1 MQSFIFPPKIVSE
14 MNEAGQR
21 NHRQLTPHSLYM
33 CIRAVLKLINE
44 LHASVDT
51 GVVLGVAIAIINMNT
66 APNVGVVNSPLDE
79 PILLL
84 PLPHTHS
91 TLPPELVLV
100 STGIPEANMHM
111 RMNGRT

>member
-1 MQSFIFPPKIVSE
+1 MQSLFFPPKIVSE
-14 MNEAGQR
+14 MNEVDQR
-21 NHRQLTPHSLYM
+21 NHLQLTPCSLYT

-44 LHASVDT
+44 LHASVDA

-100 STGIPEANMHM
+100 ST
-111 RMNGRT
+111 

>member
-44 LHASVDT
+44 LHASVDA
-51 GVVLGVAIAIINMNT
+51 GVVLGVLAITIINMNT
-66 APNVGVVNSPLDE
+66 APNAGVVDFLLDKP
-79 PILLL
+79 PILI
-84 PLPHTHS
+84 PLPHVQS
-91 TLPPELVLV
+91 TLP
-100 STGIPEANMHM
+100 H
-111 RMNGRT
+111 